1 LANKSVI
8 VVGGGI
14 VGCLTALKLAN
25 SGCQVTI
32 VERNIVAAQT
42 SGESSWAG
50 AGILFP
56 LLPWMYKDEVNALA
70 LRGASLYPQLC
81 DALKRETGIDP
92 EYTQSGMLIEPPFD
106 AAAAI
111 NWCKNNQIPTQQIG
125 ENLLLPAVAQ
135 VRPPHLLQALKQRLI
150 QQNVTLLENC
160 QLEPLQL
167 DPLKLESKLDGWRA
181 NIHAGAGACSEISVK
196 KGTEISAEKV
206 LQADAFVVT
215 SGAWSFELLKDTA
228 AGLNIKPMRGQILL
242 FDTSQL
248 DVSQIPKQIIYK
260 DGFYL
265 VPRRDGLLLAGS
277 TLEDVGFDT
286 NTTEMMRQQLQQ
298 KAEQIMPSLKHA
310 AVIKHWCGLR
320 PGTPDNLPTIAQH
333 PSIKNLY
340 LNTGHFRYGLT
351 MAPASAE
358 RIAKL
363 VCEA

>member
-1 LANKSVI
+1 MQNQHVI

-14 VGCLTALKLAN
+14 VGCMTALALRKR
-25 SGCQVTI
+25 GCQVTI
-32 VERNIVAAQT
+32 VERNQIAAQT

-56 LLPWMYKDEVNALA
+56 LLPWDYRDEVNDLA

-81 DALKRETGIDP
+81 DELKRETGIDP
-92 EYTQSGMLIEPPFD
+92 EYTQSGMLLEPPFD
-106 AAAAI
+106 AATAI
-111 NWCKNNQIPTQQIG
+111 SWCAKNQIPTQQIG
-125 ENLLLPAVAQ
+125 ENLLLPTIAQ
-135 VRPPHLLQALKQRLI
+135 IRPPHLLQALKQRLI
-150 QQNVTLLENC
+150 QQNVTLLENT
-160 QLEPLQL
+160 QLEPLKH
-167 DPLKLESKLDGWRA
+167 DCTHEGIIDGWRA
-181 NIHAGAGACSEISVK
+181 SIHAGSGASKIM
-196 KGTEISAEKV
+196 T

-215 SGAWSFELLKDTA
+215 SGAWSFELLKETA

-248 DVSQIPKQIIYK
+248 NASQIPKQIIYR

-286 NTTEMMRQQLQQ
+286 NTTETMRQQLQI
-298 KAEQIMPSLKHA
+298 KAQEIWPSLKYA
-310 AVIKHWCGLR
+310 DVRKHWSGLR
-320 PGTPDNLPTIAQH
+320 PGTPDNQPTIAQH

-358 RIAKL
+358 SIAAL
-363 VCEA
+363 ICD